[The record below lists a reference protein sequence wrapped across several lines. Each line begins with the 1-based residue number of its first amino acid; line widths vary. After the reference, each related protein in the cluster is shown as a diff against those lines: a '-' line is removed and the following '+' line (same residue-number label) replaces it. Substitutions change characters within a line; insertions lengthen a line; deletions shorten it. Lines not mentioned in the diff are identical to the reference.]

1 MSNDSQNTKL
11 FVNRY
16 LTLVIRFLVDDT
28 GNIRQGGLIDLNQ
41 KNVGRFRELDEVPEL
56 IKVWLKNNARK
67 PGSPSD

>member
-1 MSNDSQNTKL
+1 LSDDTQSTKL

-28 GNIRQGGLIDLNQ
+28 GNLRQGGLIDLNQ
-41 KNVGRFRELDEVPEL
+41 KSVGQFRELDEVPGL
-56 IKVWLKNNARK
+56 IKEWLINRPKK